1 MSFDDQTADREPM
14 LNRVASQQKNHGP
27 LLIAVAKPSVTKVFM
42 LPGSRCRENRGAHYV
57 RGGTA
62 TRPSRSFCSSTGIAG
77 PGLPSWHWAIA
88 TLASTSAAP
97 GPLL

>member
-1 MSFDDQTADREPM
+1 MIKRRIESHMP
-14 LNRVASQQKNHGP
+14 NRVAGRQKIHGG
-27 LLIAVAKPSVTKVFM
+27 LLTAVAKPSVTTAFM
-42 LPGSRCRENRGAHYV
+42 LPGSRCCENRGVHYR